1 MLDSFATNAT
11 VAKIHAIHGGMFTKE
26 NYHEMAGKRT
36 VAEIAE
42 YLKKSPRF
50 KESLRDV
57 DPNTVHRGLLEELL
71 QKSNFDTYV
80 RLCKFQ
86 RLDVKPFYNFLVQK
100 IEVEQII
107 TAANRINTK
116 VNNDFFTNVPIY
128 VKKHSKIDL
137 IKLGMAKNFDELVE
151 ALKGTPYYKVLVKES
166 VDEKG
171 RVNYPRLEVDLFTF
185 YYKRLL
191 EYVDDNFSP
200 SDSEN
205 LRKIILTEIDIINI
219 TSAYRLKA
227 FFNCSSE
234 QIKSRQLPF
243 TRIGKRRMNS
253 YYEKESP
260 DEMLEALTK
269 TVYGKNGLGNAEYIE
284 INVQA
289 VLCNFM
295 RHIIA
300 RSSSAPVVIY
310 AFMKLCDI
318 EVKNTIH
325 IIEGVRYDIDPSEIE
340 NNMIVY

>member
-26 NYHEMAGKRT
+26 NYHEMVGKRS

-50 KESLRDV
+50 KEALRDV

-107 TAANRINTK
+107 AAANRINTK
-116 VNNDFFTNVPIY
+116 VSSNPITDVPMY
-128 VKKHSKIDL
+128 VKKHSKLDL
-137 IKLGMAKNFDELVE
+137 IKLRMAANFGELLD
-151 ALKGTPYYKVLVKES
+151 ALKGTPYYKVLIKES
-166 VDEKG
+166 VDDSG
-171 RVNYPRLEVDLFTF
+171 RLNYPRLEIDLLTF

-191 EYVDDNFSP
+191 EYVDDNFSL
-200 SDSEN
+200 SDAEN

-219 TSAYRLKA
+219 TNAYRLKA
-227 FFNCSSE
+227 FFNYSSD
-234 QIKSRQLPF
+234 QIKERQLPF
-243 TRIGKRRMNS
+243 TRIGKRRMNT

-269 TVYGKNGLGNAEYIE
+269 TVYGRNGLGNAEYIE
-284 INVQA
+284 TKVQV
-289 VLCNFM
+289 VLCDFM
-295 RHIIA
+295 RHIVA
-300 RSSSAPVVIY
+300 RSCSAPVVIY
-310 AFMKLCDI
+310 AFMKLCDV

-325 IIEGVRYDIDPSEIE
+325 IIEGIRYDIDPSEIE